1 MSDEVRLRDVEETD
15 LEVFFEPEQDPE
27 ATRRSQFPPRERER
41 FMTHWRTK
49 VLGDPTVLV
58 QTVTVN
64 GTPAGNVVSWWDE
77 DRRFL
82 GYWFGRPY
90 WGRGIGTRAVTLF
103 LQREKT
109 RPLYADPY
117 TGNTGSVR
125 LLERCGF
132 TRAGTVRYGDN
143 EHILFVLHAEPGG
156 PATVA

>member
-15 LEVFFEPEQDPE
+15 LEVFFEQEQDPE
-27 ATRRSQFPPRERER
+27 ATRRSQFPPRDRDR
-41 FMTHWRTK
+41 FMTHWATK

-64 GTPAGNVVSWWDE
+64 GAVAGNVVSWWDQ

-90 WGRGIGTRAVTLF
+90 WGRGIGTKAVTLF
-103 LQREKT
+103 MQRERT

-143 EHILFVLHAEPGG
+143 EHILFVLHAEPRS
-156 PATVA
+156 PA

>member
-1 MSDEVRLRDVEETD
+1 MSDEVRLRDVEEAD
-15 LEVFFEPEQDPE
+15 LEVFFEQEQDPE
-27 ATRRSQFPPRERER
+27 ATRRSQFPPRDRDR
-41 FMTHWRTK
+41 FMTHWATR

-64 GTPAGNVVSWWDE
+64 GAPAGNVVSWWDQ

-117 TGNTGSVR
+117 IGNTGSVR
-125 LLERCGF
+125 LLQRCGF
-132 TRAGTVRYGDN
+132 EQAGTVWYGDN
-143 EHILFVLHAEPGG
+143 EHILFVLHGG

>member
-1 MSDEVRLRDVEETD
+1 MSDEVRLRDVEEPD
-15 LEVFFEPEQDPE
+15 LEVFFEQEQDPE
-27 ATRRSQFPPRERER
+27 ATRRSQFPPRDRER
-41 FMTHWRTK
+41 FMTHWATK

-64 GTPAGNVVSWWDE
+64 GDPAGNVVSWWVK

-82 GYWFGRPY
+82 GYWFGRQY

-103 LQREKT
+103 LQLDKT

-117 TGNTGSVR
+117 AGNTGSVR

-132 TRAGTVRYGDN
+132 ERAGTVRYGDD
-143 EHILFVLHAEPGG
+143 EHLLLVLHAG
-156 PATVA
+156 